1 MSSASDRPQPRRIFL
16 LAEDVPV
23 LLPRFFEAV
32 LDRTPDGTEVVG
44 AALAAPLPPPHSGL
58 RHHLRLAG
66 PERWPA
72 LAAYGARTMLRRE
85 PRSVAGVL
93 AAHGVAVER
102 VASPNDPAFVERL
115 RGLRPDVAFNAAA
128 RLLKAEVLGV
138 PRQGWMNRHAGK
150 LPDYRGVSP
159 IWWAHF
165 NGEPTVTVSF
175 HTMTE
180 AVDGGRVVWEHEEA
194 FGNGDSV
201 VAMYER
207 LLAAAARG
215 FWDALAALERGE
227 GRPGRPRDGCVLPA
241 PGRPSGQGVPPP
253 RSALRVGRGG
263 QWCTKQR
270 SSSVPGDHRRH
281 IPRAVPPVRSVQRIA
296 SG

>member
-1 MSSASDRPQPRRIFL
+1 MSSASDRPQPRRVFL

-32 LDRTPDGTEVVG
+32 LDRTPGGTEVVG

-66 PERWPA
+66 PGRWPS
-72 LAAYGARTMLRRE
+72 LAAYGARSMLRRE
-85 PRSVAGVL
+85 PGSVARVL
-93 AAHGVAVER
+93 TDHGVTVER

-159 IWWAHF
+159 IWWALF
-165 NGEPTVTVSF
+165 NGEPAVTVTF

-180 AVDGGRVVWEHEEA
+180 AVDGGRVVWEHEEPV
-194 FGNGDSV
+194 GEHDSV

-227 GRPGRPRDGCVLPA
+227 GRPVDLATGAYYRLPDDEA
-241 PGRPSGQGVPPP
+241 VKEFRRRG
-253 RSALRVGRGG
+253 LRYV
-263 QWCTKQR
+263 
-270 SSSVPGDHRRH
+270 
-281 IPRAVPPVRSVQRIA
+281 
-296 SG
+296 